1 VFIPL
6 RRSVVVIALAAAT
19 ALLFAGCGHK
29 GTASVTNH
37 NAADIAFATNMIP
50 HHRQAVAMADL
61 APSRASSAKIKAL
74 ALQIK
79 AAQDPEIA
87 LMSGWLKTWSR
98 PVPSGTMTHEGQGT
112 PGMMGDQAMAKLA
125 ASSGP
130 EFNRLF
136 LTMMIEHHQGAI
148 DMAHAEER
156 DGTNV
161 GAQKLAK
168 AIAAAQSAEID
179 EMKELQQSN

>member
-1 VFIPL
+1 M
-6 RRSVVVIALAAAT
+6 
-19 ALLFAGCGHK
+19 
-29 GTASVTNH
+29 TNH

-50 HHRQAVAMADL
+50 HHRQAVAMANL
-61 APSRASSAKIKAL
+61 APSRAASAKVKAL

-98 PVPSGTMTHEGQGT
+98 PVPSGTMAPEGHDMS
-112 PGMMGDQAMAKLA
+112 GMMADQDMTKLA

-130 EFNRLF
+130 EFDRMF
-136 LTMMIEHHQGAI
+136 LAMMIDHHQGAI

-168 AIAAAQSAEID
+168 TIANAQSGEID
-179 EMKELQQSN
+179 EMKKLQQSN